1 MSQPRCHLTA
11 ALPALL
17 AQAKG
22 LLVTTAVHL
31 HWELAPTK
39 STEIQ
44 EQRSTEIIQVQM
56 LETVQ
61 ILSHRQHHINIRTK
75 VLKHRNNFP

>member
-1 MSQPRCHLTA
+1 MFQPRWHLTA
-11 ALPALL
+11 ALPAQL
-17 AQAKG
+17 AQGKG

-31 HWELAPTK
+31 HWELGLAPTK

-44 EQRSTEIIQVQM
+44 EQWNTETTQVQM

-75 VLKHRNNFP
+75 VLQAQK